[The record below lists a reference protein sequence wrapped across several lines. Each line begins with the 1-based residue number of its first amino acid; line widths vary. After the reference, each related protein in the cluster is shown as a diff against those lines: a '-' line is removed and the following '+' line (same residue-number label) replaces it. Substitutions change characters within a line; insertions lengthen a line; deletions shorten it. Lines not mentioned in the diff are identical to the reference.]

1 MMIPNAL
8 MPNMLKVQR
17 MPLKQI
23 WPIFKRML
31 GLLKEN
37 STFWTPIVRMVFVNI
52 ITFFVFLISIGYFC
66 DDQIKIGAILL
77 GISILLYLMRS
88 FYFGYLFGILSAMVY
103 LYLHGN
109 EVSVKNAK
117 YVIRHRILSLG
128 LLHILANTLG
138 GFFKKKQQ
146 QNATPSFISKS
157 LFDSISME
165 AVDIFGHFLVPVIVI
180 ENENLTDSLKHL
192 QHIPQHLSATLSGAI
207 GVNMTRTIL
216 SLLFI
221 PVSIAILFGCALIA
235 KYGINF
241 LPQATLFTLGANT
254 YSWLPPALGTLF
266 LFFISSFLRPCMEG
280 LKIIYFTLL
289 YALMAHPEKIQ
300 AEKRDAFMGLTNKR

>member
-1 MMIPNAL
+1 
-8 MPNMLKVQR
+8 MPIGQV
-17 MPLKQI
+17 

-31 GLLKEN
+31 GLLREH

-52 ITFFVFLISIGYFC
+52 ITFLVFIISIGYFC
-66 DDQIKIGAILL
+66 DDKIKIGAILL
-77 GISILLYLMRS
+77 GVSILLYLIRS

-109 EVSVKNAK
+109 EISVKNAK
-117 YVIRHRILSLG
+117 HIIHQRILSLG

-138 GFFKKKQQ
+138 GFFKKKQK
-146 QNATPSFISKS
+146 QNTNAAPSFMPKA
-157 LFDSISME
+157 LLDSISME

-221 PVSIAILFGCALIA
+221 PFSIAILFGCALIA

-241 LPQATLFTLGANT
+241 LPQATLFNLGAQT
-254 YSWLPPALGTLF
+254 YSWLPPTIGTLF
-266 LFFISSFLRPCMEG
+266 LFFIISFLKPCMEG

-300 AEKRDAFMGLTNKR
+300 PEKRALFTGLTSKP